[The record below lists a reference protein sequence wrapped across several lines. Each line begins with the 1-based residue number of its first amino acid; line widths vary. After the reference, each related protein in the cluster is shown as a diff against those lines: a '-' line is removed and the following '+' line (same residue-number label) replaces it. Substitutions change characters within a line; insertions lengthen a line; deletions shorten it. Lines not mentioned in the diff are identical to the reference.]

1 MLARYML
8 LPVCLSVRPSVT
20 QVDQS
25 KTRHLFIVTAL
36 ASVLFKMMHFGD
48 YKKHLRHA
56 AWCICSM
63 KPTVE

>member
-25 KTRHLFIVTAL
+25 KTRHLFIVTTL

-48 YKKHLRHA
+48 YKKTPTSCRLVHLFNEAH
-56 AWCICSM
+56 S
-63 KPTVE
+63 